1 MGKLQEE
8 ERRKD
13 ASISHRFMA
22 HSPQRGELSGVA
34 SAKSEEEAEE

>member
-1 MGKLQEE
+1 MGKLQQE

-22 HSPQRGELSGVA
+22 HNPQRGELTGVA
-34 SAKSEEEAEE
+34 SAKSEEAEE